1 MKIKLNSNDDLTLK
15 KTLELRNMVIVARA
29 AFYEDNK
36 NYPQVFLDEFLNKL

>member
-1 MKIKLNSNDDLTLK
+1 MKNKLNSNDDLTLK
-15 KTLELRNMVIVARA
+15 KTLELRNMVIVVRV